1 MVSEY
6 LCGSAA
12 IECEMHSA
20 MKRTSEDRK
29 KREICPSNI
38 AIPKK
43 IMENRGYK
51 KSDFGWLSRDLKNEY
66 RNIKSEAKK

>member
-6 LCGSAA
+6 LRGSAA

-20 MKRTSEDRK
+20 MKRTIEDRK

-51 KSDFGWLSRDLKNEY
+51 KSDFG
-66 RNIKSEAKK
+66 